1 MNKPKTKM
9 TSLKRLKNIQPNPNL
24 QINPQ
29 KYSQAIDNWKLDLD
43 KQLVKSK
50 KKIRKRRKWYIG
62 HTLIIGSL
70 IIFWETYAIGNSI
83 INPTY
88 KTLWG
93 FGITLLNLFLLVLWS
108 FLIYK
113 AFKDIKQIKID
124 DNEDMLKELEKN

>member
-93 FGITLLNLFLLVLWS
+93 YGITL
-108 FLIYK
+108 
-113 AFKDIKQIKID
+113 
-124 DNEDMLKELEKN
+124 